1 MGDEGGVGWAAHA
14 VFLFFFFWLSADD
27 NEKNSIEKFVVYL
40 SSSMG

>member
-14 VFLFFFFWLSADD
+14 VFFLGLSVED

>member
-1 MGDEGGVGWAAHA
+1 MGDEGEVGWAAHA
-14 VFLFFFFWLSADD
+14 VFFLGLSVED

>member
-14 VFLFFFFWLSADD
+14 AFLFFSWLSADD
-27 NEKNSIEKFVVYL
+27 NEKNRIEKFVVYL